1 MDWLSFCY
9 ALLFLVITPF
19 ALQSNNKENTENLI
33 KLYMLYDL
41 TNNLPKELE
50 IINKIKNFDLEQ
62 YYLLITKYYL
72 KIKKYKE
79 ANDFL
84 NKINKKKIKNKKIK
98 NEIISLKLR
107 INEDTINEEEIKKI
121 LNNEKN
127 IDVKIIYQIF
137 SLIKFKNKKLATKI
151 KNLILTNYPKSIYSY
166 KIKRNE

>member
-1 MDWLSFCY
+1 MGWLSLFY
-9 ALLFLVITPF
+9 VLLFLVIAPF

-50 IINKIKNFDLEQ
+50 TINKIKNFDLEQ
-62 YYLLITKYYL
+62 YYLLITKYYIKL
-72 KIKKYKE
+72 KKYKE
-79 ANDFL
+79 ANNFL
-84 NKINKKKIKNKKIK
+84 NKINKKKIKDQKLK

-107 INEDTINEEEIKKI
+107 INEDNIDEEEIKKI

-137 SLIKFKNKKLATKI
+137 SIIKFKNKKLATQI

>member
-1 MDWLSFCY
+1 MGWLSPFY
-9 ALLFLVITPF
+9 VLLFLVIAPF

-50 IINKIKNFDLEQ
+50 TINKIKNFDLEQ
-62 YYLLITKYYL
+62 YYLLITKYYI

-79 ANDFL
+79 ANNFL
-84 NKINKKKIKNKKIK
+84 NKINKKKIKDQKIK

-107 INEDTINEEEIKKI
+107 INEDNIDEEEIKKI

-137 SLIKFKNKKLATKI
+137 SIIKFKNKKLATQI

>member
-62 YYLLITKYYL
+62 YYLLITKYY
-72 KIKKYKE
+72 
-79 ANDFL
+79 
-84 NKINKKKIKNKKIK
+84 
-98 NEIISLKLR
+98 
-107 INEDTINEEEIKKI
+107 INEEEIKKI

>member
-1 MDWLSFCY
+1 MEWLSFFY
-9 ALLFLVITPF
+9 VLLFLVIAPF
-19 ALQSNNKENTENLI
+19 ELHSNNKENTENLL

-72 KIKKYKE
+72 QIKKYKE
-79 ANDFL
+79 ANNFL
-84 NKINKKKIKNKKIK
+84 NKINKKKIKNQKIK

-107 INEDTINEEEIKKI
+107 INEDNINEEEIKKI

-137 SLIKFKNKKLATKI
+137 SLIKFKNKQLATKI
-151 KNLILTNYPKSIYSY
+151 KNLILKNYPKSIYSY

>member
-1 MDWLSFCY
+1 MRWLSLFY
-9 ALLFLVITPF
+9 VLLFLVIAPF

-50 IINKIKNFDLEQ
+50 TINKIKNFDLEQ
-62 YYLLITKYYL
+62 YYLLITKYYI

-79 ANDFL
+79 ANNFL
-84 NKINKKKIKNKKIK
+84 NKINKKKIKDQKIK

-107 INEDTINEEEIKKI
+107 INEDNIDEEEIKKI

-137 SLIKFKNKKLATKI
+137 SIIKFKNKKLATQI

>member
-1 MDWLSFCY
+1 MKWLSSFY
-9 ALLFLVITPF
+9 VLLFLVIAPF

-50 IINKIKNFDLEQ
+50 TINKIKNFDLEQ
-62 YYLLITKYYL
+62 YYLLITKYYI

-79 ANDFL
+79 ANNFL
-84 NKINKKKIKNKKIK
+84 NKINKKKIKNPKIK
-98 NEIISLKLR
+98 TEIISLKLKINQDN
-107 INEDTINEEEIKKI
+107 INEKEIKKI

-137 SLIKFKNKKLATKI
+137 SIMKFKNKKLATQI
-151 KNLILTNYPKSIYSY
+151 KNFILTNYPKSIYSY

>member
-84 NKINKKKIKNKKIK
+84 NKINKKKIKNQKIT

>member
-1 MDWLSFCY
+1 MNWLSFFFV
-9 ALLFLVITPF
+9 LLFLVISPF
-19 ALQSNNKENTENLI
+19 ELKSNNKENIENLI
-33 KLYMLYDL
+33 KLHMLYDL
-41 TNNLPKELE
+41 TNNLSKELE
-50 IINKIKNFDLEQ
+50 TINKIKNFDLEQ

-79 ANDFL
+79 ANNFL
-84 NKINKKKIKNKKIK
+84 KKINQKKIKNQKIK

-107 INEDTINEEEIKKI
+107 INEDNINEEEIKKI

-137 SLIKFKNKKLATKI
+137 SLIKFKNEKLATKI

>member
-1 MDWLSFCY
+1 
-9 ALLFLVITPF
+9 
-19 ALQSNNKENTENLI
+19 
-33 KLYMLYDL
+33 MLYDL
-41 TNNLPKELE
+41 TNNLSKELE

-79 ANDFL
+79 ANNFL
-84 NKINKKKIKNKKIK
+84 NKINKKKIKNQKIK

-107 INEDTINEEEIKKI
+107 INEDNINEEEIKKI

-137 SLIKFKNKKLATKI
+137 SLIKFKNKKLATEI
-151 KNLILTNYPKSIYSY
+151 KNLILKNYPKSIYSY

>member
-1 MDWLSFCY
+1 MKWLSFFY
-9 ALLFLVITPF
+9 VLLFLVIAPF

-50 IINKIKNFDLEQ
+50 TINKIKNFDLEQ
-62 YYLLITKYYL
+62 YYLLITKYYI

-79 ANDFL
+79 ANNFL
-84 NKINKKKIKNKKIK
+84 NKINKKNIKNPKIKT
-98 NEIISLKLR
+98 EIISLKLR
-107 INEDTINEEEIKKI
+107 INQDNINEKEIKKI

-137 SLIKFKNKKLATKI
+137 SIMKFKNKKLATQI
-151 KNLILTNYPKSIYSY
+151 KNFILTNYPKSIYSY

>member
-1 MDWLSFCY
+1 MEWLSFFY
-9 ALLFLVITPF
+9 VLLFLVIAPF

-50 IINKIKNFDLEQ
+50 TINKIKNFDLEQ
-62 YYLLITKYYL
+62 YYLLITKYYI

-79 ANDFL
+79 ANNFL
-84 NKINKKKIKNKKIK
+84 NKINKKKIKNPKIK
-98 NEIISLKLR
+98 TEIISLKLR
-107 INEDTINEEEIKKI
+107 INQDNINEKEIKKI
-121 LNNEKN
+121 LNNKKN

-137 SLIKFKNKKLATKI
+137 SIIKFKNKKLATQI
-151 KNLILTNYPKSIYSY
+151 KNFILTNYPKSIYSY

>member
-84 NKINKKKIKNKKIK
+84 NKINKKKIKNQKIK

>member
-1 MDWLSFCY
+1 MDWLSFFY
-9 ALLFLVITPF
+9 VLLFSVITPF
-19 ALQSNNKENTENLI
+19 TLQSNNKENTENLI

-62 YYLLITKYYL
+62 YYILIAKYCL

-79 ANDFL
+79 ANNFL
-84 NKINKKKIKNKKIK
+84 NKINEKNIKNQKIKT
-98 NEIISLKLR
+98 EIISLKLR
-107 INEDTINEEEIKKI
+107 INEDNINEEEINKI
-121 LNNEKN
+121 LNTEKN
-127 IDVKIIYQIF
+127 IDVKILYQIF
-137 SLIKFKNKKLATKI
+137 NIIKFKNKKLATQI

>member
-1 MDWLSFCY
+1 MKWLSFFY
-9 ALLFLVITPF
+9 VLLFLVIAPF

-50 IINKIKNFDLEQ
+50 TINKIKNFDLEQ
-62 YYLLITKYYL
+62 HYLLIIKYYI

-79 ANDFL
+79 ANNFL
-84 NKINKKKIKNKKIK
+84 NKINKKKIKNPKIK
-98 NEIISLKLR
+98 TEIISLKLR
-107 INEDTINEEEIKKI
+107 INQDNINEKEIKKI

-137 SLIKFKNKKLATKI
+137 SIMKFKNKKLATQI
-151 KNLILTNYPKSIYSY
+151 KNFILTNYPKSIYSY

>member
-1 MDWLSFCY
+1 MEWLSFFY
-9 ALLFLVITPF
+9 VLLFLVIAPF
-19 ALQSNNKENTENLI
+19 ELHSNNKENKENLL

-79 ANDFL
+79 ANNFL
-84 NKINKKKIKNKKIK
+84 NKINKKKIKNQKIK

-107 INEDTINEEEIKKI
+107 INEDNINEEEIKKI

-137 SLIKFKNKKLATKI
+137 SLIKFKNKQLATKI
-151 KNLILTNYPKSIYSY
+151 KNLILKNYPKSIYSY

>member
-1 MDWLSFCY
+1 MGWLSLFY
-9 ALLFLVITPF
+9 VLLFLVIAPF

-50 IINKIKNFDLEQ
+50 TINKIKNFDLEQ
-62 YYLLITKYYL
+62 YYLLITKYYI

-79 ANDFL
+79 ANNFL
-84 NKINKKKIKNKKIK
+84 NKINKKKIKDQKIK

-107 INEDTINEEEIKKI
+107 INEDNIDEEEIKKI

-137 SLIKFKNKKLATKI
+137 SIIKFKNKKLATQI

>member
-84 NKINKKKIKNKKIK
+84 NKINKKKIKNQKIK

-107 INEDTINEEEIKKI
+107 INEDTINEKEIKKI

>member
-1 MDWLSFCY
+1 MDWLSFFY
-9 ALLFLVITPF
+9 VLLFLVISPF
-19 ALQSNNKENTENLI
+19 ALRSNNKENTENLI

-50 IINKIKNFDLEQ
+50 TINKIKNFDLEQ

-79 ANDFL
+79 ANNFL
-84 NKINKKKIKNKKIK
+84 NKINKKKIKNQKMK

-107 INEDTINEEEIKKI
+107 INEDNINEEEIKKI
-121 LNNEKN
+121 LNKEEN

-137 SLIKFKNKKLATKI
+137 NLIRFKNKKLAAKI
-151 KNLILTNYPKSIYSY
+151 KNLIITNYPKSIYSY

>member
-1 MDWLSFCY
+1 MKWLSSFY
-9 ALLFLVITPF
+9 VLLFLVIAPF

-50 IINKIKNFDLEQ
+50 TINKIKNFDLEQ
-62 YYLLITKYYL
+62 HYLLITKYYI

-79 ANDFL
+79 ANNFL
-84 NKINKKKIKNKKIK
+84 NKINKKKIKNPKIK
-98 NEIISLKLR
+98 TEIISLKLR
-107 INEDTINEEEIKKI
+107 INQDNINEKEIKKI

-137 SLIKFKNKKLATKI
+137 SIMKFKNKKLATQI
-151 KNLILTNYPKSIYSY
+151 KNFILTNYPKSIYSY

>member
-1 MDWLSFCY
+1 MKWLSFFY
-9 ALLFLVITPF
+9 VLLFLVIAPF

-50 IINKIKNFDLEQ
+50 TINKIKNFDLEQ
-62 YYLLITKYYL
+62 HYLLITKYYI

-79 ANDFL
+79 ANNFL
-84 NKINKKKIKNKKIK
+84 NKINKKKIKNPKIK
-98 NEIISLKLR
+98 TEIISLKLR
-107 INEDTINEEEIKKI
+107 INQDNINEKEIKKI

-137 SLIKFKNKKLATKI
+137 SIMKFKNKKLATQI
-151 KNLILTNYPKSIYSY
+151 KNFILTNYPKSIYSY

>member
-1 MDWLSFCY
+1 MKWLSFLY
-9 ALLFLVITPF
+9 ILLFSVIAPF
-19 ALQSNNKENTENLI
+19 ALQSNNKENTEKLI

-50 IINKIKNFDLEQ
+50 TINKIKNFDLEQ
-62 YYLLITKYYL
+62 YYLLITKYYI

-79 ANDFL
+79 ANNFL
-84 NKINKKKIKNKKIK
+84 NKINKKKIKNPKIK

-107 INEDTINEEEIKKI
+107 INQDNINEEEIKKI

-137 SLIKFKNKKLATKI
+137 SIIKFKNKKLAI
-151 KNLILTNYPKSIYSY
+151 QVKNFILTNYPKSIYSY

>member
-62 YYLLITKYYL
+62 YYLLITKY
-72 KIKKYKE
+72 
-79 ANDFL
+79 
-84 NKINKKKIKNKKIK
+84 NKL
-98 NEIISLKLR
+98 S
-107 INEDTINEEEIKKI
+107 
-121 LNNEKN
+121 
-127 IDVKIIYQIF
+127 
-137 SLIKFKNKKLATKI
+137 
-151 KNLILTNYPKSIYSY
+151 
-166 KIKRNE
+166 

>member
-1 MDWLSFCY
+1 MKWLSFFY
-9 ALLFLVITPF
+9 VLLFPVIAPF
-19 ALQSNNKENTENLI
+19 ALQNNNKENTENLI

-50 IINKIKNFDLEQ
+50 TINKIKNFDLEQ
-62 YYLLITKYYL
+62 YYLLITKYYI

-79 ANDFL
+79 ASNFL
-84 NKINKKKIKNKKIK
+84 NKINKKKIKNPKIK

-107 INEDTINEEEIKKI
+107 INQDNINEEEIKKI

-137 SLIKFKNKKLATKI
+137 SIIKFKNKKLAAQI
-151 KNLILTNYPKSIYSY
+151 KNFILTNYPKSIYSY

>member
-1 MDWLSFCY
+1 MNWLSFFFV
-9 ALLFLVITPF
+9 LLFLAISPF
-19 ALQSNNKENTENLI
+19 KLKSNNKENIENLI
-33 KLYMLYDL
+33 KLHMLYDL
-41 TNNLPKELE
+41 TNNLSKELE
-50 IINKIKNFDLEQ
+50 TINKIKNFDLEQ

-79 ANDFL
+79 ANNFL
-84 NKINKKKIKNKKIK
+84 KKINQKKIKNQKIK

-107 INEDTINEEEIKKI
+107 INEDNINEEEIKKI
-121 LNNEKN
+121 LNKEKN

-137 SLIKFKNKKLATKI
+137 SLVKFKNEKLATKI

>member
-1 MDWLSFCY
+1 MKWLSFFY
-9 ALLFLVITPF
+9 VLLFPAIAPF

-50 IINKIKNFDLEQ
+50 TINKIKNFDLEQ
-62 YYLLITKYYL
+62 YYLLITKYYI

-79 ANDFL
+79 ANNFL
-84 NKINKKKIKNKKIK
+84 NKINKKKIKNPKIK

-107 INEDTINEEEIKKI
+107 INQDNINEEEIKKI

-137 SLIKFKNKKLATKI
+137 SIIKFKNKKLAI
-151 KNLILTNYPKSIYSY
+151 QVKNFILTNYPKSIYSY

>member
-1 MDWLSFCY
+1 MNWLSFFY
-9 ALLFLVITPF
+9 VLLFLLIFPF
-19 ALQSNNKENTENLI
+19 ELQSNNKENIENLI
-33 KLYMLYDL
+33 KLHMLYDL
-41 TNNLPKELE
+41 TNNLSKELE
-50 IINKIKNFDLEQ
+50 TINKIKNFDLEQ
-62 YYLLITKYYL
+62 HYLLITKYYL

-84 NKINKKKIKNKKIK
+84 KKINQKKIKNQKIK

-107 INEDTINEEEIKKI
+107 INEDNINEEEIKKI

-137 SLIKFKNKKLATKI
+137 SLIKFKNKKLENKI
-151 KNLILTNYPKSIYSY
+151 KNIILTNYPKSIYSY

>member
-1 MDWLSFCY
+1 MNWLSFCY

-84 NKINKKKIKNKKIK
+84 NKINKKKIKNQKIK